1 MSSIL
6 YGHLTDEALAAKIV
20 ELSAKYETAISGGV
34 ATVVAGQG
42 RRIEY
47 TKANAEGL
55 KSLLTDAIRERD
67 GRAGVQIG
75 GALPITFPYGGD
87 FYNGC

>member
-1 MSSIL
+1 MSIL
-6 YGHLTDEALAAKIV
+6 YGDLDDAALAAKIV
-20 ELSAKYETAISGGV
+20 ELRGKYEQAIGGGV

-47 TKANAEGL
+47 TRSNAAGL
-55 KSLLTDAIRERD
+55 LSLIKEAVREQES
-67 GRAGVQIG
+67 RAGVQVS
-75 GALPITFPYGGD
+75 GALSITFPYGGD

>member
-1 MSSIL
+1 MSIL
-6 YGHLTDEALAAKIV
+6 YGDLDDDALHAKIV
-20 ELSAKYETAISGGV
+20 ELRGKYETVISGGV

-47 TKANAEGL
+47 TRANSDGL
-55 KSLLTDAIRERD
+55 KSLLTEAVRERD

-75 GALPITFPYGGD
+75 GALSITFPYGGD